1 MTRPMTNNSQRGT
14 GMSLIRPHAHLTW
27 IATVW
32 LALCSMPLNAQE
44 RLPSADEVARIRVE
58 QPLPGLEAL
67 EAAKDKNSADT
78 ARALSQAQRQSKTS
92 SAAQG
97 GGLPAITPAPGVDVQ
112 ALVEKHYKNS
122 RPSVGQK
129 KGAPGLLYFAS
140 FAMPEASL
148 NRIINQA
155 ERSGAALV
163 VRGLVKGGDFK
174 ATIERMDK
182 LLNRRPV
189 SILIDPTLFSRF
201 DVQRVPTIVLVSGE
215 IPHCEEQGCASPTP
229 PYWAVAGDVSL
240 DYALEAITRQAPE
253 ANAIAQ
259 PYLTALRG
267 GFHEGR

>member
-1 MTRPMTNNSQRGT
+1 
-14 GMSLIRPHAHLTW
+14 MSLVRPHAHLRL
-27 IATVW
+27 IAATW
-32 LALCSMPLNAQE
+32 LALCAMPLVAQE
-44 RLPSADEVARIRVE
+44 RLPTADEVARIRAE
-58 QPLPGLEAL
+58 QPLPGREAL
-67 EAAKDKNSADT
+67 EAAKGKHSADT
-78 ARALSQAQRQSKTS
+78 ARALSQAQRQGKTPS
-92 SAAQG
+92 AQG
-97 GGLPAITPAPGVDVQ
+97 GGLPTITSAPGIDVQ

-129 KGAPGLLYFAS
+129 KGTPGLLYFAS

-148 NRIINQA
+148 NRTIDQA
-155 ERSGAALV
+155 ARSGAALV

-201 DVQRVPTIVLVSGE
+201 DVQQVPTIVLVSGE
-215 IPHCEEQGCASPTP
+215 VPHCEEQGCASPTP

-240 DYALEAITRQAPE
+240 DYGLEAIVRQAPE
-253 ANAIAQ
+253 ASATAQ